1 MVVSEAAQPFR
12 KIENRPRIYPPRT
25 RGVLAPLHVA
35 FWHGMADEG
44 AHVEPWPWVLTD
56 PLDDALDYSVYQ
68 RRRPALFPPLLEPKG
83 GKGSKRRREEGPPTA
98 LQGERGE
105 PLVENEPGLCARM
118 EASHAALLRAIGPG
132 GVCCAAWRLTASGAT
147 EPAGSTAAALLP
159 PLAEPATAQRYARP
173 LRRVEVSTSAVLR
186 PPMLYSLVHNT
197 AAHEVTVEALTLTLA
212 LALTPA
218 LTLTLNLALP
228 LALALTLTRS
238 RWRRSGRA
246 GCSLRRV
253 PSCSP
258 TWRDGASCRGCAH
271 QAATASSSPTLRGTP
286 PLRRYTCSG
295 HAYSG

>member
-1 MVVSEAAQPFR
+1 MLCQCGQRVVVSEAAQPFR

-83 GKGSKRRREEGPPTA
+83 SKGSKRRREEGPPTA

-132 GVCCAAWRLTASGAT
+132 GVCCAAWRLTASGPT

-212 LALTPA
+212 LTLSLSLS
-218 LTLTLNLALP
+218 LTLTLTPNP
-228 LALALTLTRS
+228 NR
-238 RWRRSGRA
+238 RRSA
-246 GCSLRRV
+246 A
-253 PSCSP
+253 P
-258 TWRDGASCRGCAH
+258 CAP
-271 QAATASSSPTLRGTP
+271 A
-286 PLRRYTCSG
+286 
-295 HAYSG
+295 

>member
-1 MVVSEAAQPFR
+1 MDTRARRVGARFTRHLAA
-12 KIENRPRIYPPRT
+12 
-25 RGVLAPLHVA
+25 
-35 FWHGMADEG
+35 HGMADEG

-83 GKGSKRRREEGPPTA
+83 GKDGKRRREEGPPTA

-197 AAHEVTVEALTLTLA
+197 AAHEVTMEA
-212 LALTPA
+212 
-218 LTLTLNLALP
+218 
-228 LALALTLTRS
+228 
-238 RWRRSGRA
+238 
-246 GCSLRRV
+246 
-253 PSCSP
+253 
-258 TWRDGASCRGCAH
+258 
-271 QAATASSSPTLRGTP
+271 
-286 PLRRYTCSG
+286 
-295 HAYSG
+295 